1 MKPRSANI
9 HITPSERASSARDL
23 ASGTPESRSIYAKHC
38 VSPRRCGLSAAPALK
53 FQSSTLKFGLAFAI
67 ASFLAISSALAQ
79 PQTAKPPAKKSTA
92 SKKSSAQAKK
102 PDASEA
108 DPTARLEK
116 ELSELTH
123 QLEAP
128 STANSSEAKLGTI
141 AKTHAA
147 DEYGSRAALALGH
160 YELGKAHAPK
170 AVTWLDAALKH
181 PGVLEEYA
189 LFWHAQALR
198 QAGHNDLAL
207 ADLENFRTKFADSVM
222 ADVALQAYAEAAI
235 ATGNP
240 VRAVTA
246 LNTYAKISQKPNLL
260 LLRAQAYEKTG
271 QLQPAATD
279 YLAIY
284 YGSPLADEAR
294 LAASRIAALSR
305 QLGESFPT
313 TSVAEQTARAEALY
327 DAHRWREASAEF
339 DALLAQVTSPPDAQH
354 AQLRVIEC
362 RAADGASAS
371 ALANASFS
379 DPDAEA
385 ERLYTLS
392 QEYRNEKR
400 EPEML
405 TAISTVAA
413 RFPQNH
419 WTEEALFQAGNYFLV
434 LLNRDRAAEYYR
446 QIAQNFSGEK
456 NAPIA
461 EWRAIWTDYLD
472 QKPEAVSEL
481 EAYIQKYPTS
491 PNLPD
496 ALYFLGRAAERAN
509 NSGRARSFYVKDSQR
524 FPQTY
529 FGMHSA
535 ERLKVIGSE
544 PIEPVAVLS
553 SIPDPPPLV
562 TLADPVPTAAIER
575 WQRALALRTVAF
587 DSSAELELRAAFA
600 SVPSPRVILEAADAA
615 IDAQHFAAGISLAR
629 MAFPQPEARQPS
641 EMPDPVIRALYPVPY
656 LPIVNRAS
664 SRNNV
669 DPMLVEGIMRQESAF
684 IPEAVSTAG
693 AVGLMQVLPK
703 TAPHLARRLKLRYS
717 RARLFDPEFN
727 LSLGTLYVNDLLTQ
741 FGSPEAA
748 LAAYNAGEDRVEA
761 WQAER
766 KYSELPE
773 FVESIPFSQTRDYV
787 QIVLRNAAM
796 YRLVG
801 ATSESVAAAD
811 PHPHSYVPP
820 PTPKPRPRR
829 SASRGL

>member
-1 MKPRSANI
+1 MV
-9 HITPSERASSARDL
+9 
-23 ASGTPESRSIYAKHC
+23 C
-38 VSPRRCGLSAAPALK
+38 AAA
-53 FQSSTLKFGLAFAI
+53 LAFAI
-67 ASFLAISSALAQ
+67 AAVPAFAQTRSS
-79 PQTAKPPAKKSTA
+79 KPAGKKPAA
-92 SKKSSAQAKK
+92 SAKK
-102 PDASEA
+102 PAASEPA
-108 DPTARLEK
+108 DSTERLEK
-116 ELSELTH
+116 QLSELTH
-123 QLEAP
+123 QLEGPGAAP
-128 STANSSEAKLGTI
+128 AASAVKLEAF
-141 AKTHAA
+141 ARAHAA

-160 YELGKAHAPK
+160 YELGKAHAPQ
-170 AVTWLDAALKH
+170 AVTWFEAALKH

-189 LFWHAQALR
+189 VFWHAQALR

-207 ADLENFRTKFADSVM
+207 TELENFRTKFAESVM
-222 ADVALQAYAEAAI
+222 ADVALQSYAEAAI

-240 VRAVTA
+240 ARAVTA
-246 LNTYAKISQKPNLL
+246 LNSYAKISQKASLL
-260 LLRAQAYEKTG
+260 LLRAQAHEKAG
-271 QLQPAATD
+271 EPQPAAAD
-279 YLAIY
+279 YLLIY

-294 LAASRIAALSR
+294 IASSRIAALSR
-305 QLGESFPT
+305 QLGESFPAT
-313 TSVAEQTARAEALY
+313 TVAEQTSRAESLY
-327 DAHRWREASAEF
+327 DARRWREGAAEF
-339 DALLAQVTSPPDAQH
+339 DALIPQAGSPAESQH

-385 ERLYTLS
+385 ERIYALS
-392 QEYRNEKR
+392 QEYRSEKR

-405 TAISTVAA
+405 SAINSVVAK
-413 RFPQNH
+413 FPQNH
-419 WTEEALFQAGNYFLV
+419 WSEEALFAAGNYYLV
-434 LLNRDRAAEYYR
+434 LLDRDRAAGYYR
-446 QIAQNFSGEK
+446 QIAQNFGGEK

-461 EWRAIWTDYLD
+461 EWRAIWTDYLNRK
-472 QKPEAVSEL
+472 QEAPAEL

-509 NSGRARSFYVKDSQR
+509 DSGRARSFFIKASQR

-535 ERLKVIGSE
+535 ERLKAIGNE

-553 SIPDPPPLV
+553 AIPDPPPLV
-562 TLADPVPTAAIER
+562 ALADPVPTNLTDR

-587 DSSAELELRAAFA
+587 DSSAELELRAAF
-600 SVPSPRVILEAADAA
+600 SVSPSPRVILEAADAA

-629 MAFPQPEARQPS
+629 LAFPQPEARQPS
-641 EMPDPVIRALYPVPY
+641 EMPDPVVRALYPVPY
-656 LPIVNRAS
+656 LPLVDRAS
-664 SRNNV
+664 TRNKV

-727 LSLGTLYVNDLLTQ
+727 LNVGTLYVNDLLTQ

-766 KYSELPE
+766 QYSELPE

-787 QIVLRNAAM
+787 QIVMRNAAM

-801 ATSESVAAAD
+801 ATSVNVAAAD
-811 PHPHSYVPP
+811 THPRSYVPP
-820 PTPKPRPRR
+820 PTPKPRPSRR